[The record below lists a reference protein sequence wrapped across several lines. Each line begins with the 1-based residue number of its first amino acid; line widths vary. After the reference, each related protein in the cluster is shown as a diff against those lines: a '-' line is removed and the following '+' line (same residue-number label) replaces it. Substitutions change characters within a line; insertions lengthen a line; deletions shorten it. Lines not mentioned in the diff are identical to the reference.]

1 MYKFKVALFTHK
13 ILNDST
19 NIPTVFHRTLTQAS
33 EVHTY
38 NTRFAANLNFHRPKV
53 NNNYGSSTFSF
64 VASKFWEI
72 IPTDLKK
79 LPYTSF
85 YKQYKLYLLNT
96 QYYSFSIISLN
107 SVYNLIMIYSLDL
120 FNSHTF
126 VNDILLP
133 LFYCFY

>member
-1 MYKFKVALFTHK
+1 MRDKALIQFTLEQEVRVLIFPFSLSLLMFCFMCSRLFVPHCVIVK
-13 ILNDST
+13 EPLFLFLA
-19 NIPTVFHRTLTQAS
+19 IPIVFHRTLTQAS

-38 NTRFAANLNFHRPKV
+38 NTRFAASLNFHRPKV

-72 IPTDLKK
+72 FPTDFKK

-96 QYYSFSIISLN
+96 QYYSSA
-107 SVYNLIMIYSLDL
+107 
-120 FNSHTF
+120 
-126 VNDILLP
+126 
-133 LFYCFY
+133 

>member
-1 MYKFKVALFTHK
+1 MCPKHFRNFFAYSRENASPYYNLLGILKFENMYKFKVALFTHQ

-64 VASKFWEI
+64 VTSKFWEI
-72 IPTDLKK
+72 IPTDFKK

-96 QYYSFSIISLN
+96 QYYSSA
-107 SVYNLIMIYSLDL
+107 
-120 FNSHTF
+120 
-126 VNDILLP
+126 
-133 LFYCFY
+133 

>member
-96 QYYSFSIISLN
+96 QYYSSA
-107 SVYNLIMIYSLDL
+107 
-120 FNSHTF
+120 
-126 VNDILLP
+126 
-133 LFYCFY
+133 